1 MDQGGYTVL
10 VDQLRV
16 AAVHRGLGCTQKG
29 RHQGHADA
37 PAIRSTI
44 QLCSTGLAPCTRLRT
59 TPALSPGGLEHFTSS
74 VDAIA
79 QEIMYRNVD
88 LDSMEM
94 FLTAGVGDLSFE
106 LSD

>member
-1 MDQGGYTVL
+1 M
-10 VDQLRV
+10 
-16 AAVHRGLGCTQKG
+16 
-29 RHQGHADA
+29 
-37 PAIRSTI
+37 
-44 QLCSTGLAPCTRLRT
+44 RT